1 MGVSYKDRLE
11 GGFQFVRIRRFKAWT
26 AAGLI
31 LATSGLVAVS
41 LAEGGASARPLYF
54 PVEAFL
60 PALLVM
66 FLIGLILE
74 MFFRTLS
81 IKYAK
86 KDGQRYLMV
95 QGSISRAKLTIAICI
110 VIAVILLA
118 PATRGAADGSASP
131 PTTRYSLGGNAQ
143 WTFRFDN
150 QDGLG
155 ISRYN
160 TFLATLTSSGGKLR
174 VEVLRGTTPV
184 GNTVVLSVM
193 GTSVNVVVDLSGLFS
208 YAITFTNL
216 NSGQVTFSYLL
227 DGHVFPG
234 LFAFVPGVA
243 IALAIACLAFII
255 YLRPRREKFK
265 QAAIY
270 SGEFKSRVDSGERL
284 YSEYTRISPDFA
296 RAVPAGNP
304 APASPAPAVSPY
316 VPPYVPPPPSGNP
329 GTHAPDLPVAPRV
342 IPPSP
347 APPPIVAAPRM
358 PTPSELFA
366 EGASLF
372 SEGEYELAVQKF
384 NEVRRL
390 DPRHTRALLGKGEA
404 LLRLG
409 RANAALET
417 YDEILRHDRGNLDA
431 LLGTAAAYGADHR
444 WRDVID
450 LADTFLAIRPGDPE
464 MLVHRGDAQLA
475 LGKRAEAQISW
486 EAALMKRPGDPS
498 IQSRIAAAKVDI
510 AGIQSRALIA
520 SASGNLDQAIALFD
534 EVLKVEPENSNAL
547 VGKSVALR
555 RAGRADDAIA
565 ALNAVLARQ
574 PGHGGA
580 LLNKGRILEE
590 RGDLDDA
597 LEAYD
602 KLIELNPGD
611 SDAWVAQG
619 DVLAKMGRD
628 GDARR
633 SYNEGLKISPGDED
647 IRGKMTGLEQAV
659 AEESSLLRELFL
671 IKGIGP
677 AKAKALRDAGFRTAE
692 DFRKAS
698 EDDLMQIRGVTRKVA
713 ADVIRH
719 FQTRSGDASG

>member
-11 GGFQFVRIRRFKAWT
+11 GGFQFSLIRRFKAWT
-26 AAGLI
+26 GAGLI

-41 LAEGGASARPLYF
+41 LAEAGATARPLYF

-95 QGSISRAKLTIAICI
+95 QGSISRAKLTIAIC
-110 VIAVILLA
+110 VIIAEILLA
-118 PATRGAADGSASP
+118 PATRGAADASAAP
-131 PTTRYSLGGNAQ
+131 PATRYTLGGNAQ

-155 ISRYN
+155 ITRYN
-160 TFLATLTSSGGKLR
+160 TFVTTLLTSSGKLR
-174 VEVLRGTTPV
+174 VEVVRGTTPV
-184 GNTVVLSVM
+184 GNTVTLVNV
-193 GTSVNVVVDLSGLFS
+193 GNSVNVAVDLGGIYS

-216 NSGQVTFSYLL
+216 QSLQVTFSYLL

-243 IALAIACLAFII
+243 IVLAIACLAFIF

-270 SGEFKSRVDSGERL
+270 SGEFKTRIDSGERL
-284 YSEYTRISPDFA
+284 YSEYTKISPEFA

-304 APASPAPAVSPY
+304 GPVSPAPAPAVSPY
-316 VPPYVPPPPSGNP
+316 VPPYVPPPAVANP
-329 GTHAPDLPVAPRV
+329 VPRAPVLPVAARV
-342 IPPSP
+342 IPSSPS
-347 APPPIVAAPRM
+347 PPIVPPPRM

-409 RANAALET
+409 RANDALAT

-450 LADTFLAIRPGDPE
+450 LADTFLAMRPGDPE
-464 MLVHRGDAQLA
+464 MLVLRGDAQLA
-475 LGKRAEAQISW
+475 LGKRREAQISY

-498 IQSRIAAAKVDI
+498 IQSRIAAAQVDI

-534 EVLKVEPENSNAL
+534 EVLKVEPDNSNSL

-555 RAGRADDAIA
+555 RAGRIDDALA
-565 ALNAVLARQ
+565 CLNSVLTRQ

-611 SDAWVAQG
+611 ADAWVAQG

-628 GDARR
+628 GDARK
-633 SYNEGLKISPGDED
+633 SYAEALRLSPSDED
-647 IRGKMTGLEQAV
+647 MQGKITSLEAAR
-659 AEESSLLRELFL
+659 AEESALLRELFQ
-671 IKGIGP
+671 IKGVGP

-692 DFRKAS
+692 DFQKAS
-698 EDDLMQIRGVTRKVA
+698 EDDLMKIRGVTRKVA
-713 ADVIRH
+713 ADILKH
-719 FQTRSGDASG
+719 FGSGPSEA

>member
-41 LAEGGASARPLYF
+41 LAEAGASARPLYF

-86 KDGQRYLMV
+86 KDSQRYLMV
-95 QGSISRAKLTIAICI
+95 QGSISRAKLTIAICL

-118 PATRGAADGSASP
+118 PATRGAADASASP

-155 ISRYN
+155 ITRYN
-160 TFLATLTSSGGKLR
+160 TFVTTLLTSSAKLR

-184 GNTVVLSVM
+184 GNTVTLMNMGNSV
-193 GTSVNVVVDLSGLFS
+193 TVAVDLSGLYS

-216 NSGQVTFSYLL
+216 QSSQVTFSYLL

-243 IALAIACLAFII
+243 LALAIACLAFIF

-270 SGEFKSRVDSGERL
+270 SGEFQTRIDSGERL
-284 YSEYTRISPDFA
+284 YSDYTKVSPDFG

-304 APASPAPAVSPY
+304 APSPAAAPAVSPY
-316 VPPYVPPPPSGNP
+316 VPPYVPPPAAGNP
-329 GTHAPDLPVAPRV
+329 GARAPDLPVARRV

-347 APPPIVAAPRM
+347 SPPPIVAPPRM
-358 PTPSELFA
+358 PTPSELFS

-390 DPRHTRALLGKGEA
+390 DPRHTRALLRKVEA

-450 LADTFLAIRPGDPE
+450 LADTVLAIRPGDPE

-520 SASGNLDQAIALFD
+520 SASGNLDQVIALFD

-555 RAGRADDAIA
+555 RAGRADDAVA

-580 LLNKGRILEE
+580 PPNKGRVPGE
-590 RGDLDDA
+590 RGDLHDA
-597 LEAYD
+597 PEGDGKA
-602 KLIELNPGD
+602 IEVDPRGF
-611 SDAWVAQG
+611 DARGAQG
-619 DVLAKMGRD
+619 D
-628 GDARR
+628 
-633 SYNEGLKISPGDED
+633 
-647 IRGKMTGLEQAV
+647 
-659 AEESSLLRELFL
+659 
-671 IKGIGP
+671 
-677 AKAKALRDAGFRTAE
+677 
-692 DFRKAS
+692 
-698 EDDLMQIRGVTRKVA
+698 
-713 ADVIRH
+713 
-719 FQTRSGDASG
+719 